1 MPNYSFMPVIGSSFD
16 ADAAQMQWGAG
27 YNKSVEEGN
36 RAAAEQAQQ
45 TQNRWLA
52 QIANIRSQ
60 AAQQEAATQT
70 QEQQSALS
78 QAADARAAA
87 ESARRFNVQAD
98 VSKQDIA
105 SKDKQFTFNQD
116 YANQQ
121 ERKQLDEISNAGEFL
136 VPKAKAAKTDV
147 DKALAKYEAATKE
160 FNERTQ
166 KAGMLMSPGTFRL
179 NPKTQEFEA
188 MPGAK
193 TPPTQEELNFANEAY
208 TNAKSDLQ
216 TAKIS
221 HDAALAAMKSL
232 QQEATRYSLQIG
244 DDGTVYSPRH
254 GKAFGIKPLA
264 TPDQTAPTP
273 AAGPLRVGKYAV
285 TPADAPPVAPR
296 PFAGPPMP
304 PTPVP
309 AAPTTPSPV
318 PTPVAPPP
326 QAQAPPPTSA
336 TPPAAPFAFGP
347 PMPPAAPPA
356 PPPLPT
362 PAAGAEMQAAPAEFH
377 RVDYAAPAT
386 YQNWH
391 QVLDSYDKGRIS
403 KTQANAILGAKFNW
417 ARAQASGPEWKTATH
432 WAPNPSGLFGGY
444 TKDSPWE

>member
-1 MPNYSFMPVIGSSFD
+1 MPNYAFSPVIGSGFSD
-16 ADAAQMQWGAG
+16 DAAQMQWGAG

-60 AAQQEAATQT
+60 AAQQEAQT
-70 QEQQSALS
+70 QGIEQQSALS

-98 VSKQDIA
+98 ISKQDIA

-121 ERKQLDEISNAGEFL
+121 ERKQLDEIANARDL
-136 VPKAKAAKTDV
+136 LAPKAKKAKDALDAA
-147 DKALAKYEAATKE
+147 EAALETATKY
-160 FNERTQ
+160 FAQRQ
-166 KAGMLMSPGTFRL
+166 RKAGMLMSPGSFRL

-188 MPGAK
+188 MPGTK
-193 TPPTQEELNFANEAY
+193 FPPTQNELNDANDNYEQ
-208 TNAKSDLQ
+208 AKGDLQ
-216 TAKIS
+216 AAKLHRDTAASAFKALQG
-221 HDAALAAMKSL
+221 DATKWSL
-232 QQEATRYSLQIG
+232 IVGE
-244 DDGTVYSPRH
+244 DGTVASPRH
-254 GKAFGIKPLA
+254 GMAASTAFLA
-264 TPDQTAPTP
+264 TPSTPAKTAQTP

-285 TPADAPPVAPR
+285 TPADVPPVAPR
-296 PFAGPPMP
+296 AFAGPPTP

-309 AAPTTPSPV
+309 IDPMAPGPV
-318 PTPVAPPP
+318 APPVAPPP
-326 QAQAPPPTSA
+326 QVQPPPPT
-336 TPPAAPFAFGP
+336 PAASFAFRP
-347 PMPPAAPPA
+347 PPPVAPPA

-362 PAAGAEMQAAPAEFH
+362 PAAWAEMQTAPAEFP

-386 YQNWH
+386 YRNYH

-417 ARAQASGPEWKTATH
+417 AQAQASGPEWKTATH
-432 WAPNPSGLFGGY
+432 WAPNPAGLLGGY